1 MREVPVEVRSHPRKH
16 INMCA
21 SKGPRLCVIIINRG
35 GVGESAVKD
44 HLFRPWQSSKNMC
57 TPTKIKSILV
67 MKGRLSEWLRTL
79 ATVRG
84 KKEHWF
90 GLRHFANA
98 PLVAPQFVPSLL
110 ARLALSLSSNL
121 RRGATAPPARA
132 AQDCH
137 RRNLSFQRADQQ
149 SRPPPLTTEA
159 TGCSDLNSSAALGQN
174 A

>member
-84 KKEHWF
+84 KKRT
-90 GLRHFANA
+90 GSVCVTLRTRLWWHRSSC
-98 PLVAPQFVPSLL
+98 PPSLL
-110 ARLALSLSSNL
+110 GLLSLSSNL

>member
-67 MKGRLSEWLRTL
+67 MKGRLSERLQLCR
-79 ATVRG
+79 
-84 KKEHWF
+84 KNENWF
-90 GLRHFANA
+90 GLRHFADA
-98 PLVAPQFVPSLL
+98 PFVAPQFVPSLL
-110 ARLALSLSSNL
+110 ARLALPRLIYAEERPHRL
-121 RRGATAPPARA
+121 CAPRRTVIGAI
-132 AQDCH
+132 CH
-137 RRNLSFQRADQQ
+137 FSALINSQGL
-149 SRPPPLTTEA
+149 PPLDHR
-159 TGCSDLNSSAALGQN
+159 GHRVL
-174 A
+174 